1 MVIEMY
7 LVNIDGKQTEFLT
20 IYNSSDENIVIY
32 ISSSDRRDYTD
43 DLKAIIDDKKET
55 GVTLSDVI
63 EGLDIGVLIGKDEA
77 IKEIKALVNQIEG
90 WKNNGSRNAIQ

>member
-1 MVIEMY
+1 MIEMD

-90 WKNNGSRNAIQ
+90 WKNDGARNAIQ